1 VESDGRIHEYYG
13 KSCTISAGALPLPC
27 MSMTTCPQCQTNPK
41 WIEDD
46 GRVRDYCA
54 KTCAMKA
61 GALLK
66 ATETMSLPNP
76 QPIPLVDP
84 HQFNIQLESLRKYFW
99 KWKVTVIESHLG

>member
-1 VESDGRIHEYYG
+1 
-13 KSCTISAGALPLPC
+13 
-27 MSMTTCPQCQTNPK
+27 
-41 WIEDD
+41 
-46 GRVRDYCA
+46 
-54 KTCAMKA
+54 MKA